1 VKPLRTTQLDVAGGG
16 SAALVRQTDAPQ
28 PVDLGQEAVEQILAS
43 LQFNASLRVFSVAG
57 ELRGRIVDVLA

>member
-1 VKPLRTTQLDVAGGG
+1 
-16 SAALVRQTDAPQ
+16 
-28 PVDLGQEAVEQILAS
+28 VEQILAS